1 MKNRLFRKTLAA
13 ALIGT
18 TAMALLAG
26 CGGSTAA
33 STSTEASADAV
44 TEESTDA
51 AAGENTDAAA
61 GENTDAAAKESTDAA
76 EGTTTAAED
85 DGTYHMAYVSTVR
98 DEYLGLLEQ
107 EVVNAANEQGVD
119 MEVLFAE
126 NDAMKMI
133 DCVEAAKNAG
143 KDAVLINLY
152 ASEEAQACIDAAGD
166 DMKVIFVNR
175 EPDSF
180 DVLNENVVFV
190 GSDEHTSGRFQGE
203 YLAEYFKEQG
213 KTDVS
218 YVLLRGTEGLVHTD
232 LRSDGAIQAMK
243 DAGLNVT
250 EAAVVEGDYDRN
262 TAKNQMD
269 VVLPGL
275 ECDCIIANNDAMALG
290 AILAMKDAGIDPAS
304 IPVVGIDA
312 TEDGKEAIRN
322 GEMAM
327 TVFQSAKG
335 QAVSSVQAAINVLE
349 GKALEEGTDCVKAES
364 SPYVIFYPFI
374 PVTAE
379 NVNEIAK
386 N

>member
-44 TEESTDA
+44 TEESADA
-51 AAGENTDAAA
+51 AVE
-61 GENTDAAAKESTDAA
+61 ESADAA

-107 EVVNAANEQGVD
+107 EVVNAAKEQGVD

-312 TEDGKEAIRN
+312 TEDGKEAIRS

-349 GKALEEGTDCVKAES
+349 GKGIEEGTDCVKAES

-379 NVNEIAK
+379 NVDEIAK

>member
-44 TEESTDA
+44 TEESTD
-51 AAGENTDAAA
+51 T
-61 GENTDAAAKESTDAA
+61 A
-76 EGTTTAAED
+76 EGTTTAAVD

-190 GSDEHTSGRFQGE
+190 GSDEHTSGKFQGE

-262 TAKNQMD
+262 TAKTQMD

-379 NVNEIAK
+379 NVDEIAK

>member
-1 MKNRLFRKTLAA
+1 MKNRSFRRTLAA

-33 STSTEASADAV
+33 TTSADTAAEESADAEA
-44 TEESTDA
+44 EESADA
-51 AAGENTDAAA
+51 AAGENTDAAV
-61 GENTDAAAKESTDAA
+61 EESADAA

-98 DEYLGLLEQ
+98 DEYLGLLEE
-107 EVVNAANEQGVD
+107 EVVNAAKEQGVD

-312 TEDGKEAIRN
+312 TEDGKEAIRS

-379 NVNEIAK
+379 NVDEIAK

>member
-1 MKNRLFRKTLAA
+1 MKNRSFRRTLAA
-13 ALIGT
+13 ALSGT

-33 STSTEASADAV
+33 TTSADTAAEESADAEA
-44 TEESTDA
+44 EESADA
-51 AAGENTDAAA
+51 AAGENTDAAV
-61 GENTDAAAKESTDAA
+61 EESADAA

-98 DEYLGLLEQ
+98 DEYLGLLEE
-107 EVVNAANEQGVD
+107 EVVNAAKEQGVD

-349 GKALEEGTDCVKAES
+349 GKALEEGTDCVKAKS

-379 NVNEIAK
+379 NVDEIAK